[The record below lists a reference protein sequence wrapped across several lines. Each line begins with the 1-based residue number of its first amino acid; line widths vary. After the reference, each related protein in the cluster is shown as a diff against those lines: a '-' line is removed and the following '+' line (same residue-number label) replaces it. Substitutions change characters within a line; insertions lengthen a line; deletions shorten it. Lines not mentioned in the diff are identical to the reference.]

1 MKNFLEKS
9 LEERASRKGN
19 RTRQKNK
26 RGDSKVESNDSPEIP
41 DRGETLDIPGLP
53 SGDLGK
59 GKRTIGNV
67 TLNGVYLFSTQRLSV
82 LITAVLLQLLQEY
95 DVYDRVFDDR
105 IVPLL
110 ILLDFTD
117 DNNDPD
123 AERLELRTLDAKYN
137 CLGDEFFDT
146 NTVS

>member
-1 MKNFLEKS
+1 M
-9 LEERASRKGN
+9 
-19 RTRQKNK
+19 
-26 RGDSKVESNDSPEIP
+26 ESNDSPEIP

-67 TLNGVYLFSTQRLSV
+67 TLNGVYLSSTPRLSV
-82 LITAVLLQLLQEY
+82 LITAVLLQLLQEAE
-95 DVYDRVFDDR
+95 VVEPVRDDTGMS
-105 IVPLL
+105 LL

>member
-1 MKNFLEKS
+1 MTNCCISFANTFFS
-9 LEERASRKGN
+9 LSHIH
-19 RTRQKNK
+19 
-26 RGDSKVESNDSPEIP
+26 SNIFSQINNY
-41 DRGETLDIPGLP
+41 
-53 SGDLGK
+53 LGK

-67 TLNGVYLFSTQRLSV
+67 TLNGVYLSSTPRLSV
-82 LITAVLLQLLQEY
+82 LITAVLLQLLQEAE
-95 DVYDRVFDDR
+95 VVEPVRDDTGMS
-105 IVPLL
+105 LL